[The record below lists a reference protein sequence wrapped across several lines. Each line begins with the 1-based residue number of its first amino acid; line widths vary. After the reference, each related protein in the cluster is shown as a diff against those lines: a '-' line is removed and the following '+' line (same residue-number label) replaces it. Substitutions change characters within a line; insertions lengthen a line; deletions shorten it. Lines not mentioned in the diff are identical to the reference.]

1 VASVTASDA
10 RLEPGDPS
18 AVAAGLVRGFRAS
31 YGREPEGCFVAPGRV
46 NLIGEHVD
54 YNEGRCLPI
63 ALPHGTYVA
72 AAARDDDAVR
82 LTSLQQDRSWQG
94 SLSRV
99 GPGEVTGWPAYAAGV
114 AWALQAE
121 DVRVP
126 GFDLLVDSRVPI
138 GAGLSSS
145 AALECAVALA
155 LCALAG
161 VQVDGPQRRRLVDVC
176 VRAEGEVAGAPT
188 GGMDQAVSLLARQ
201 GHALLLDCR
210 DGSTGRVRWA
220 PEDVGLALLVV
231 DTGVSHRLTEGGYG
245 DRRAECAEAAHLLGV
260 RSLRECHPS
269 PGLDVLDR
277 VLDQTLRRRARH
289 VLTEMAR
296 VDRAVACL
304 EQGDWVGLGAAFAE
318 SHTSLREDFEVSC
331 PELDTVVE
339 TATAAGA
346 VGARMTGGGFGG
358 SAIVLAPQD
367 RLPSIAAG
375 VCEQF
380 ARRSWRAP
388 TFLEAPA
395 GAGARRL

>member
-1 VASVTASDA
+1 
-10 RLEPGDPS
+10 
-18 AVAAGLVRGFRAS
+18 
-31 YGREPEGCFVAPGRV
+31 
-46 NLIGEHVD
+46 
-54 YNEGRCLPI
+54 
-63 ALPHGTYVA
+63 
-72 AAARDDDAVR
+72 
-82 LTSLQQDRSWQG
+82 
-94 SLSRV
+94 
-99 GPGEVTGWPAYAAGV
+99 
-114 AWALQAE
+114 
-121 DVRVP
+121 
-126 GFDLLVDSRVPI
+126 
-138 GAGLSSS
+138 
-145 AALECAVALA
+145 
-155 LCALAG
+155 
-161 VQVDGPQRRRLVDVC
+161 
-176 VRAEGEVAGAPT
+176 
-188 GGMDQAVSLLARQ
+188 VSLLARE

-210 DGSTGRVRWA
+210 DDSTRHVRWV
-220 PEDVGLALLVV
+220 PEDAGLVLLVV